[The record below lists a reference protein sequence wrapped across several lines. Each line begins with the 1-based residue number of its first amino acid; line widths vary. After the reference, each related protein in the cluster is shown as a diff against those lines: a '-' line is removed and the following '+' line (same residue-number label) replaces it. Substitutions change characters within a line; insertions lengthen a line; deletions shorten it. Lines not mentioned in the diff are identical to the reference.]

1 MRPPLKKRNEAQAVP
16 AATDSRTEALQEKA
30 ALAKHLHEQGV
41 NPVRWTEAHPAPQSE
56 QATFQ
61 QTGIKPRGNQFEVA
75 GKLYNW
81 SDEVKATP
89 AQAKAIGDAY
99 IAERTGKDDAVAVVP
114 KIEELVDIAQVP
126 LKHPLGTPHT
136 ERPANDMRV
145 AEERAA
151 LIKHYA
157 QSGVDP
163 DKAHLG
169 DPVEMKQ
176 QGPLKAQ
183 IEKILPG
190 DKSEISG
197 LSGFYQGFDDGM
209 IYQANAYT
217 RESEVAQKNGNE
229 HVAANEN
236 VDNGE
241 LEKKFNEAAA
251 SQLAAA
257 ATQIDGIVS
266 AIEHSQANSQL
277 TESDRAAL
285 KPVEIAFA
293 ELGYK
298 FDPKKAQLD
307 YLRTVAN
314 AIKRTA
320 SGDLAAKRRV
330 PLHVLAQ
337 EQNVQLTQALAG
349 ETVAAMALRSLNPVQ
364 VLAAAVKRPDKLN
377 LAAQVVMPVVLAYAA
392 GKTAAEIAKDRA
404 QEEGA
409 PKLFS
414 PYADSPGA
422 LGREEAQ
429 AMPAMPSS
437 EDILKELSPADVEQ
451 IDRVFSSQ
459 PSTFNR
465 ADPRPMSPTQKAD
478 MLTTGT
484 ISEIELFGLPIY
496 LTDPRGSLQ
505 TQERIDKLK
514 QMVRD
519 KLIECGMTEEQ
530 AWGGEVAQN
539 ATERAKERFVP
550 RGEDGVKGSRRADLS
565 FKVTWFGRTYII
577 DINTVDVLKSGSM
590 TKAERIAAE
599 ALRLNRLIRLSINE
613 TLPDN
618 QKLDEFEGK
627 IGTVPKGKDMTDE
640 EWEAA
645 AKDWVDSFLDCD
657 GPLEAD
663 VYLDPE
669 SKHPWPG
676 KE

>member
-1 MRPPLKKRNEAQAVP
+1 MNPDRP
-16 AATDSRTEALQEKA
+16 TTEL
-30 ALAKHLHEQGV
+30 
-41 NPVRWTEAHPAPQSE
+41 
-56 QATFQ
+56 
-61 QTGIKPRGNQFEVA
+61 
-75 GKLYNW
+75 
-81 SDEVKATP
+81 
-89 AQAKAIGDAY
+89 
-99 IAERTGKDDAVAVVP
+99 
-114 KIEELVDIAQVP
+114 LVDIAEVP
-126 LKHPLGTPHT
+126 LKHALGTPHT
-136 ERPANDMRV
+136 ERPANDLSV
-145 AEERAA
+145 ADERAA

-169 DPVEMKQ
+169 DPVDMKKQ
-176 QGPLKAQ
+176 EQLKAQ
-183 IEKILPG
+183 IEKMLPG

-197 LSGFYQGFDDGM
+197 LPSFYQGFDDGM

-217 RESEVAQKNGNE
+217 RASQAVQENVIG
-229 HVAANEN
+229 HAASNEN

-241 LEKKFNEAAA
+241 LEMKFNEAAA
-251 SQLAAA
+251 SQLVAA

-266 AIEHSQANSQL
+266 AIEHSQVNSQL

-285 KPVEIAFA
+285 KPVEVAFA

-320 SGDLAAKRRV
+320 SGDLTTKRRI
-330 PLHVLAQ
+330 PLHVLVQ

-349 ETVAAMALRSLNPVQ
+349 ETVGAMALESLNPVQ
-364 VLAAAVKRPDKLN
+364 VLATAVKRPDKLN

-392 GKTAAEIAKDRA
+392 GKTATEIAKDRA

-409 PKLFS
+409 PNLFS
-414 PYADSPGA
+414 PYADSPGS
-422 LGREEAQ
+422 LGREKTQ
-429 AMPAMPSS
+429 VTPAMPSS
-437 EDILKELSPADVEQ
+437 ADILQRLSTADVEQ

-459 PSTFNR
+459 PSTFDR
-465 ADPRPMSPTQKAD
+465 ADPRPMSPAQKAD

-505 TQERIDKLK
+505 TQDRIDKLK

-565 FKVTWFGRTYII
+565 FKITWFGRTYII

-599 ALRLNRLIRLSINE
+599 ALRLNRIIRLSINE

-618 QKLDEFEGK
+618 RKLDEFDGK

-645 AKDWVDSFLDCD
+645 AKEWVDSFLDCD